1 MLRQALSVMIV
12 LVCLNSSQ
20 PAAWAKPTQVQVN
33 GREFVVHNSSVPVL
47 VHRALPPYWGKHV
60 TQRQLKAGR
69 LPPGAKR

>member
-1 MLRQALSVMIV
+1 MMRAMIGLMALV
-12 LVCLNSSQ
+12 VCLASSQ
-20 PAAWAKPTQVQVN
+20 SSVWAKPTQVQMN
-33 GREFVVHNSSVPVL
+33 GRELVVHNSTVPVL